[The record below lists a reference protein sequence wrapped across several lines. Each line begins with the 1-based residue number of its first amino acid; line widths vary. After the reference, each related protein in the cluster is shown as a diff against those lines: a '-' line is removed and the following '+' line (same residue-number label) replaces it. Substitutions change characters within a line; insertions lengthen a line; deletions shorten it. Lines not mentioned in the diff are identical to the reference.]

1 MAYLK
6 RLSFLATGVIIIAA
20 FALSLWVR
28 WPAFTGEAATPN
40 LEATYHAIW
49 TAKAMVESSAVSHHL
64 LSTVT
69 LAPIPGNDISWGA
82 TQPTAGGSYIYAS
95 FPPLAF
101 WLATP
106 VAGLG
111 ANSLDLLPLSLLN
124 SLFGLGAALVLAAL
138 ARRLYLDNRAI
149 LVGAEDRAG
158 LDWLVFL
165 VVTVTTLFLCES
177 LQSHGNVYWPQSP
190 AQIVFIL
197 GAWFG
202 YLALKGSASRMTTI
216 GLMTCCA
223 VYPMFEWSGYVFNVG
238 IALALTFSALSQ
250 SATPITQVFSRSARR
265 SAVAAV
271 KGLPLQIAGITTVVG
286 LATILHLVTAVG
298 WWGAIKALLMRAAAR
313 SVTLDLAALP
323 SGYWTSLGLLLP
335 FGLIAAFIV
344 VRLQRDRTTLPSFLL
359 LFVCAFPLLEN
370 VVMLQHASQFS
381 FDRLKLAVPL
391 VLALAWVAATASPR
405 RVALGAPVL
414 GAAIIASNLFLY
426 DGRLAVGQAWVEAD
440 RANRL
445 SIAPFASTLVD
456 PCVVVGSTS
465 NVRGYLNLL
474 VGRDIYEFMDA
485 QTLAAKA
492 RSRGA
497 CGAVLIQTTNISPD
511 LPRITAIT
519 RISGPGAPPPLP
531 PRPRASPP
539 A

>member
-1 MAYLK
+1 
-6 RLSFLATGVIIIAA
+6 
-20 FALSLWVR
+20 
-28 WPAFTGEAATPN
+28 
-40 LEATYHAIW
+40 
-49 TAKAMVESSAVSHHL
+49 MVESSAASHHL
-64 LSTVT
+64 LPTVT

-106 VAGLG
+106 VARLG
-111 ANSLDLLPLSLLN
+111 AHSLDLLPLSLLN
-124 SLFGLGAALVLAAL
+124 SLFGLGAALMLAAL

-149 LVGAEDRAG
+149 TVGAEDQAS

-165 VVTVTTLFLCES
+165 VATVTTLFLCES

-190 AQIVFIL
+190 AQIVFIV

-202 YLALKGSASRMTTI
+202 YRALKGPASRATTI

-223 VYPMFEWSGYVFNVG
+223 VYPMLEWSGYVFNIG
-238 IALALTFSALSQ
+238 IALALAFSVLKQ
-250 SATPITQVFSRSARR
+250 SDTSITQAFSRSARR
-265 SAVAAV
+265 SALTAV
-271 KGLPLQIAGITTVVG
+271 KGPPLQIAGVTMVVG

-298 WWGAIKALLMRAAAR
+298 LEDAIKALLMRAAAR
-313 SVTLDLAALP
+313 SVTLDIAALP
-323 SGYWTSLGLLLP
+323 FGYWTSLGLLLP
-335 FGLIAAFIV
+335 FGLIAALIV
-344 VRLQRDRTTLPSFLL
+344 VRLKHDRSTLPSILL

-391 VLALAWVAATASPR
+391 VLALAWVASTASPR
-405 RVALGAPVL
+405 RVALGAPVI
-414 GAAIIASNLFLY
+414 GAAIIASNLFHY
-426 DGRLAVGQAWVEAD
+426 GDRLAAGQPWVEAD

-445 SIAPFASTLVD
+445 SIAPFASMLVD

-474 VGRDIYEFMDA
+474 VGRDIYEFVDA
-485 QTLAAKA
+485 QTLSAKA

-519 RISGPGAPPPLP
+519 RISGPGAPPP
-531 PRPRASPP
+531 PRLRPP